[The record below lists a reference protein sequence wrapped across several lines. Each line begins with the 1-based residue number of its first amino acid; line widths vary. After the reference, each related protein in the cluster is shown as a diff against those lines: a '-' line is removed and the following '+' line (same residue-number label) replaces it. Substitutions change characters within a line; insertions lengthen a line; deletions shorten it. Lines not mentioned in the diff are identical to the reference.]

1 MIINN
6 KKHVILIKK
15 IKKNLYSSTY
25 ERYSVQY
32 MNTNKKHNSEDEF
45 NLMRSLKKNHKYSQR
60 ELADD
65 LGFSLGKLN
74 YCLKALQKKG
84 LVKINNFKNNKNKIN
99 YIYLLTPKGIAAKTK
114 LTINFM
120 RKKMR
125 EYDEL
130 RKEIKK

>member
-1 MIINN
+1 
-6 KKHVILIKK
+6 
-15 IKKNLYSSTY
+15 
-25 ERYSVQY
+25 
-32 MNTNKKHNSEDEF
+32 MNTNKKHNTEDEF
-45 NLMRSLKKNHKYSQR
+45 NLMRSLNKNPKYSQR

-130 RKEIKK
+130 KKEINK